1 MTIFI
6 IPLILYFFCHYAL
19 KKIIPFLKDK
29 SFVDKPSSRGNHK
42 ELIPKGGGIIIIPCL
57 IISILLYS
65 HLETPITNKWY
76 IFLVSIL
83 LLFVVS
89 LIDDVKN
96 LSAKIRLSVHFFCV
110 LLSIYFLKPD
120 IIFFINNH
128 NLLILEKI
136 DINILFFFL
145 SLMIVMIWLWIINL
159 FNFMDGMDGLITTQ
173 MIFLSFLTNFL
184 ALFSLINEQFQFLS
198 LVVLSLFLAFIK
210 YNRPKAQIF
219 LGDSGSIPCG
229 YIAGFILIDSFLS
242 LGPFISFLIIIL
254 YFLLDSSITLI
265 KRIYKKENLFVAHS
279 DHFYQRM
286 LRKGYSHEEVL
297 KKISILWIILLFLSI
312 LALKAQYIALLLAI
326 LSTSII
332 LLYFKIKSKNE

>member
-6 IPLILYFFCHYAL
+6 IPLILYFFCHHAL

-65 HLETPITNKWY
+65 HLETPITSKWN
-76 IFLVSIL
+76 IFLVSIS

-96 LSAKIRLSVHFFCV
+96 LSAKIRLFEHFFCV
-110 LLSIYFLKPD
+110 LLSDYLYKPD
-120 IIFFINNH
+120 IIIFINNQ
-128 NLLILEKI
+128 NLVVFEKI

-145 SLMIVMIWLWIINL
+145 SLIIVIIWLWIINL

-173 MIFLSFLTNFL
+173 MIFLSLLTNFL
-184 ALFSLINEQFQFLS
+184 ALFSLIDEQFQFLS

-229 YIAGFILIDSFLS
+229 YIAGFILIDSLLS
-242 LGPFISFLIIIL
+242 SGPYISFLIIIL
-254 YFLLDSSITLI
+254 YFFLI
-265 KRIYKKENLFVAHS
+265 PRYPNQKNIQKENLFVAHS

-286 LRKGYSHEEVL
+286 LRKGYSHEAVL
-297 KKISILWIILLFLSI
+297 MKISILWIILLFLSI

-326 LSTSII
+326 LTTSII